1 MKTDFST
8 RLLFIR
14 VLFILAGAAILL
26 QIVHLQTSA
35 SASDLRKLG
44 ELYSY
49 KRELVYPERGYIYDR
64 YGRLLAGN
72 EQVYEVGVNLSEM
85 RGQNNAQSIASVVST
100 VLDMDYNEVYGN
112 LTNPKNPKAVYV
124 VLKNYVSL
132 EKGNRL
138 KSIQN
143 EYEKYISEMGSAKS
157 QSAPPNLRGLEL
169 AAHLQ
174 RSYPENNLASN
185 ILGFYTRNN
194 EAVMGI
200 ESKYNN
206 LLEGSPVEVV
216 VSIDPNQ
223 IEEIPTIPSG
233 ASLILTIDREI
244 QAEMENIID
253 RAVKSSGSISGTLL
267 VYDPETGEFLAM
279 ASNPRMNPN
288 EYWDY
293 LDMKHFNRSV
303 DYPFEPGSV
312 FKVLTMAAALD
323 SGTVQPDTPF
333 VDTGVIEVGGL
344 KIYNW
349 DRSAW
354 GPQTMLGCMQHS
366 LNVCLSWVALQVGA
380 DNFYSYLKAFGIG
393 RRTNIDLAGESL
405 WPLAVPGDGNWYE
418 SSLAT
423 NSFGQGLSTTPV
435 QLVTAVGAIANDG
448 VMMAPH
454 VLLGFVENGKQYNTN
469 PQVVGTPI
477 KKETAQILTGMLT
490 ISLEE
495 EASDALVEGYRVAG
509 KTGTA
514 EIAIPGKGYVTNM
527 TNASFIGWGP
537 SDDPKFVVYIW
548 LEEPKTA
555 PWGSVVAAPIFS
567 QVVEKLVVLMDIP
580 PDDVRLGLRAQ

>member
-1 MKTDFST
+1 VKTDFST

-14 VLFILAGAAILL
+14 ILFILAGAAILL

-143 EYEKYISEMGSAKS
+143 EYEKYIAEMGSAKS

-169 AAHLQ
+169 TPHLQ

-200 ESKYNN
+200 ESKYND

-253 RAVKSSGSISGTLL
+253 RAVKSSGAISGTLL

-366 LNVCLSWVALQVGA
+366 LNVCLSWVALQMGA
-380 DNFYSYLKAFGIG
+380 DKFYSYLKAFGIG
-393 RRTNIDLAGESL
+393 HRTNIDLAGESL
-405 WPLAVPGDGNWYE
+405 WPLAVPGDENWYE

-454 VLLGFVENGKQYNTN
+454 ILLGFVEDGKQYNTN

-490 ISLEE
+490 LSLEE

-537 SDDPKFVVYIW
+537 SEDPQFVVYIW

-555 PWGSVVAAPIFS
+555 PWGSVVAAPVFS

-580 PDDVRLGLRAQ
+580 PDDVRLGLRSQ

>member
-1 MKTDFST
+1 VRSDFST

-14 VLFILAGAAILL
+14 ILFILAGAAILL

-35 SASDLRKLG
+35 SANDLRQMG

-85 RGQNNAQSIASVVST
+85 RDQNNAQSIASVVST
-100 VLDMDYNEVYGN
+100 VLDMDYNEVYGD
-112 LTNPKNPKAVYV
+112 LVNPENPNAVYV
-124 VLKNYVSL
+124 VLKNYVPL

-143 EYEKYISEMGSAKS
+143 EYEKYITALGSAKS

-169 AAHLQ
+169 APHLQ
-174 RSYPENNLASN
+174 RSYPENSLASN

-200 ESKYNN
+200 ESKYNS
-206 LLEGSPVEVV
+206 LLEGSPIEVV
-216 VSIDPNQ
+216 VSVDPNQ
-223 IEEIPTIPSG
+223 IEEIPNIPSG

-253 RAVKSSGSISGTLL
+253 RAVKSSGAISGTIL
-267 VYDPETGEFLAM
+267 VYDPENGEFLAM

-293 LDMKHFNRSV
+293 LDMKHFNRAV

-344 KIYNW
+344 SIYNW
-349 DRSAW
+349 DRAAW
-354 GPQTMLGCMQHS
+354 GPQTMLTCMQHS

-380 DNFYSYLKAFGIG
+380 DKFYSYLKAFGIG
-393 RRTNIDLAGESL
+393 HRTNIDLAGESL
-405 WPLAVPGDGNWYE
+405 WPLAVPGDDNWYE

-435 QLVTAVGAIANDG
+435 QLVAAVGAIANDG
-448 VMMAPH
+448 VMMSPH
-454 VLLGFVENGKQYNTN
+454 ILLGFVEDGKQYNTN
-469 PQVVGTPI
+469 PQVVGTPL

-490 ISLEE
+490 LSLEE

-537 SDDPKFVVYIW
+537 TEDPQFVVYIW
-548 LEEPKTA
+548 LEEPKTS

-567 QVVEKLVVLMDIP
+567 QVIEKLVVLMDIP
-580 PDDVRLGLRAQ
+580 PDDVRLGLRSQ

>member
-1 MKTDFST
+1 MRTDFST

-100 VLDMDYNEVYGN
+100 ILDMDYNEVYGN

-143 EYEKYISEMGSAKS
+143 EYEKYLAEMGSAKS

-169 AAHLQ
+169 APHLQ

-223 IEEIPTIPSG
+223 IEEIPNIPSG

-253 RAVKSSGSISGTLL
+253 RAVKSSGSISGTIL
-267 VYDPETGEFLAM
+267 VYNPETGEFLAM

-323 SGTVQPDTPF
+323 NGTVQPDTPF

-405 WPLAVPGDGNWYE
+405 WPLSVPGDGNWYE

-495 EASDALVEGYRVAG
+495 EASDALLEGYRVAG

-537 SDDPKFVVYIW
+537 SEDPKFVVYIW
-548 LEEPKTA
+548 LEEPKSA
-555 PWGSVVAAPIFS
+555 PWGSVVAAPVFS

-580 PDDVRLGLRAQ
+580 PDDVRLGLRSQ

>member
-14 VLFILAGAAILL
+14 ILFILAGAAILL

-112 LTNPKNPKAVYV
+112 LTNPKNPEAVYV

-143 EYEKYISEMGSAKS
+143 EYEKYIAEMGSAKS

-169 AAHLQ
+169 APHLQ

-200 ESKYNN
+200 ESKYND

-323 SGTVQPDTPF
+323 NGTVQPDTPF

-393 RRTNIDLAGESL
+393 RRTNVDLAGESL

-454 VLLGFVENGKQYNTN
+454 VLLGFVENGKQYNTK

-555 PWGSVVAAPIFS
+555 PWGSVVAAPVFS

>member
-1 MKTDFST
+1 MRTDFST

-100 VLDMDYNEVYGN
+100 ILDMDYNEVYGN
-112 LTNPKNPKAVYV
+112 LTNPKNPKAVYI

-143 EYEKYISEMGSAKS
+143 EYEKYLAEMGSAKS

-169 AAHLQ
+169 APHLQ

-223 IEEIPTIPSG
+223 IEEIPNIPSG

-253 RAVKSSGSISGTLL
+253 RAVKSSGSISGTIL
-267 VYDPETGEFLAM
+267 VYNPETGEFLAM

-323 SGTVQPDTPF
+323 NGTVQPDTPF

-405 WPLAVPGDGNWYE
+405 WPLSVPGDGNWYE

-537 SDDPKFVVYIW
+537 SEDPKFVVYIW
-548 LEEPKTA
+548 LEEPKSA
-555 PWGSVVAAPIFS
+555 PWGSVVAAPVFS

-580 PDDVRLGLRAQ
+580 PDDVRLGLRSQ

>member
-1 MKTDFST
+1 VKTDFST

-14 VLFILAGAAILL
+14 ILFILAGAAILL

-112 LTNPKNPKAVYV
+112 LTNPKNPEAVYV

-143 EYEKYISEMGSAKS
+143 EYEKYIAEMGSAKS

-169 AAHLQ
+169 APHLQ

-200 ESKYNN
+200 ESKYND

-323 SGTVQPDTPF
+323 NGTVQPDTPF

-393 RRTNIDLAGESL
+393 RRTNVDLAGESL

-454 VLLGFVENGKQYNTN
+454 VLLGFVENGKQYNTK

-527 TNASFIGWGP
+527 TNASFVGWGP

-555 PWGSVVAAPIFS
+555 PWGSVVAAPVFS

>member
-14 VLFILAGAAILL
+14 ILFILAGAAILL

-143 EYEKYISEMGSAKS
+143 EYEKYIAEMGSAKS

-169 AAHLQ
+169 TPHLQ

-200 ESKYNN
+200 ESKYND

-253 RAVKSSGSISGTLL
+253 RAVKSSGAISGTLL

-366 LNVCLSWVALQVGA
+366 LNVCLSWVALQMGA
-380 DNFYSYLKAFGIG
+380 DKFYSYLKAFGIG
-393 RRTNIDLAGESL
+393 HRTNIDLAGESL
-405 WPLAVPGDGNWYE
+405 WPLAVPGDENWYE

-454 VLLGFVENGKQYNTN
+454 ILLGFVEDGKQYNTN

-490 ISLEE
+490 LSLEE

-537 SDDPKFVVYIW
+537 SEDPQFVVYIW

-555 PWGSVVAAPIFS
+555 PWGSVVAAPVFS

-580 PDDVRLGLRAQ
+580 PDDVRLGLRSQ

>member
-1 MKTDFST
+1 MRTDFST

-85 RGQNNAQSIASVVST
+85 RSQNNAQSIASVVST
-100 VLDMDYNEVYGN
+100 VLDMDYNDVYGN
-112 LTNPKNPKAVYV
+112 LTNPKNPNAVYV

-143 EYEKYISEMGSAKS
+143 EYEKYIAEMGSAKS

-169 AAHLQ
+169 APHLQ

-223 IEEIPTIPSG
+223 IEEIPNIPSG

-253 RAVKSSGSISGTLL
+253 RAVKSSGSISGTIL
-267 VYDPETGEFLAM
+267 VYNPETGEFLAM

-380 DNFYSYLKAFGIG
+380 DKFYSYLKAFGIG

-477 KKETAQILTGMLT
+477 KKETAKILTEMLT

-537 SDDPKFVVYIW
+537 TDDPKFVVYIW

-555 PWGSVVAAPIFS
+555 PWGSVVAAPVFS

-580 PDDVRLGLRAQ
+580 PDDVRLGLRSQ

>member
-1 MKTDFST
+1 VKTDFST

-14 VLFILAGAAILL
+14 ILFILAGAAILL

-112 LTNPKNPKAVYV
+112 LTNPKNPEAVYV

-143 EYEKYISEMGSAKS
+143 EYEKYIAEMGSAKS

-169 AAHLQ
+169 APHLQ

-200 ESKYNN
+200 ESKYND

-323 SGTVQPDTPF
+323 NGTVQPDTPF

-393 RRTNIDLAGESL
+393 RRTNVDLAGESL

-454 VLLGFVENGKQYNTN
+454 VLLGFVENGKQYNTK

-555 PWGSVVAAPIFS
+555 PWGSVVAAPVFS

>member
-1 MKTDFST
+1 
-8 RLLFIR
+8 
-14 VLFILAGAAILL
+14 
-26 QIVHLQTSA
+26 
-35 SASDLRKLG
+35 
-44 ELYSY
+44 
-49 KRELVYPERGYIYDR
+49 
-64 YGRLLAGN
+64 
-72 EQVYEVGVNLSEM
+72 
-85 RGQNNAQSIASVVST
+85 
-100 VLDMDYNEVYGN
+100 
-112 LTNPKNPKAVYV
+112 
-124 VLKNYVSL
+124 
-132 EKGNRL
+132 
-138 KSIQN
+138 
-143 EYEKYISEMGSAKS
+143 
-157 QSAPPNLRGLEL
+157 
-169 AAHLQ
+169 
-174 RSYPENNLASN
+174 
-185 ILGFYTRNN
+185 
-194 EAVMGI
+194 
-200 ESKYNN
+200 
-206 LLEGSPVEVV
+206 
-216 VSIDPNQ
+216 
-223 IEEIPTIPSG
+223 
-233 ASLILTIDREI
+233 
-244 QAEMENIID
+244 
-253 RAVKSSGSISGTLL
+253 
-267 VYDPETGEFLAM
+267 
-279 ASNPRMNPN
+279 
-288 EYWDY
+288 
-293 LDMKHFNRSV
+293 MKHFNRSV

>member
-288 EYWDY
+288 EY
-293 LDMKHFNRSV
+293 
-303 DYPFEPGSV
+303 
-312 FKVLTMAAALD
+312 
-323 SGTVQPDTPF
+323 
-333 VDTGVIEVGGL
+333 
-344 KIYNW
+344 
-349 DRSAW
+349 
-354 GPQTMLGCMQHS
+354 
-366 LNVCLSWVALQVGA
+366 
-380 DNFYSYLKAFGIG
+380 
-393 RRTNIDLAGESL
+393 
-405 WPLAVPGDGNWYE
+405 
-418 SSLAT
+418 
-423 NSFGQGLSTTPV
+423 
-435 QLVTAVGAIANDG
+435 
-448 VMMAPH
+448 
-454 VLLGFVENGKQYNTN
+454 
-469 PQVVGTPI
+469 
-477 KKETAQILTGMLT
+477 
-490 ISLEE
+490 
-495 EASDALVEGYRVAG
+495 
-509 KTGTA
+509 
-514 EIAIPGKGYVTNM
+514 
-527 TNASFIGWGP
+527 
-537 SDDPKFVVYIW
+537 
-548 LEEPKTA
+548 
-555 PWGSVVAAPIFS
+555 
-567 QVVEKLVVLMDIP
+567 
-580 PDDVRLGLRAQ
+580 

>member
-1 MKTDFST
+1 MRTDFST

-100 VLDMDYNEVYGN
+100 ILDMDYNEVYGN

-143 EYEKYISEMGSAKS
+143 EYEKYLAEMGSAKS

-169 AAHLQ
+169 APHLQ

-223 IEEIPTIPSG
+223 IEEIPNIPSG

-253 RAVKSSGSISGTLL
+253 RAVKSSGSISGTIL
-267 VYDPETGEFLAM
+267 VYNPETGEFLAM

-323 SGTVQPDTPF
+323 NGTVQPDTPF

-405 WPLAVPGDGNWYE
+405 WPLSVPGDGNWYE

-537 SDDPKFVVYIW
+537 SEDPKFVVYIW
-548 LEEPKTA
+548 LEEPKSA
-555 PWGSVVAAPIFS
+555 PWGSVVAAPVFS

-580 PDDVRLGLRAQ
+580 PDDVRLGLRSQ

>member
-1 MKTDFST
+1 VKTDFST